1 MKKLKLGLFILL
13 SILVVNCNIVQSQK
27 EDDKSLQ
34 LLAVASLLGS
44 SGTCSINV
52 VKSSR
57 TVTASANPVAI
68 TTTEQSVSYTKV
80 PVVPHSIAVSQIA
93 NATVGQIFEFKTVDV
108 ADFDGDLTDALPLVY
123 NTSDCP
129 IATSSQLD
137 STAKASAYTRSVVDS
152 STWRY
157 TINTAGSYSFV
168 IYQLVYPA
176 VASTVRKVQ

>member
-13 SILVVNCNIVQSQK
+13 FVLLVDCNIVQSQK
-27 EDDKSLQ
+27 EDDKTLE
-34 LLAVASLLGS
+34 LLAVSSLLGS
-44 SGTCSINV
+44 GGTCSINV
-52 VKSSR
+52 VKSGR
-57 TVTASANPVAI
+57 TVTASANPVSI
-68 TTTEQSVSYTKV
+68 TTTQQSVSYSKV
-80 PVVPHSIAVSQIA
+80 PVVSHSIAVSQIA

-108 ADFDGDLTDALPLVY
+108 ADFDGDLTDALPLIY

-137 STAKASAYTRSVVDS
+137 TTAKAAAYTRSVVDS

-176 VASTVRKVQ
+176 IASTVRRVQ

>member
-52 VKSSR
+52 VRSSK

-68 TTTEQSVSYTKV
+68 TTTEQSVSYSKV
-80 PVVPHSIAVSQIA
+80 PFVRHSIAVSQIA
-93 NATVGQIFEFKTVDV
+93 NASVGSIIEFKTVDV
-108 ADFDGDLTDALPLVY
+108 ADFDGDNTTSLPLVY
-123 NTSDCP
+123 NTSECP
-129 IATSSQLD
+129 VQTSSQLD
-137 STAKASAYTRSVVDS
+137 TTVKAAAYTRSVEDS
-152 STWRY
+152 TTWRY

-168 IYQLVYPA
+168 IYQIAYPA

>member
-1 MKKLKLGLFILL
+1 MKRLSLGIFILFY
-13 SILVVNCNIVQSQK
+13 ILITNCNIVQTQK
-27 EDDKSLQ
+27 EDDKTPEFLV
-34 LLAVASLLGS
+34 VASLLGS
-44 SGTCSINV
+44 GGTCSINV
-52 VKSSR
+52 IKSSR
-57 TVTASANPVAI
+57 TVTASANPVTI
-68 TTTEQSVSYTKV
+68 TTSEQSVSYSKV
-80 PVVPHSIAVSQIA
+80 PVVTHSIAVSQIA

-137 STAKASAYTRSVVDS
+137 TIAKASAYTRSVVNS

>member
-1 MKKLKLGLFILL
+1 MKKLILGLPILFL
-13 SILVVNCNIVQSQK
+13 LFVTNCNIVNPQK
-27 EDDKSLQ
+27 EDDKTVQ
-34 LLAVASLLGS
+34 LLVLASVAGS
-44 SGTCSINV
+44 GGTCSINV
-52 VKSSR
+52 VKSGR
-57 TVTASANPVAI
+57 TVTASANPLTI
-68 TTTEQSVSYTKV
+68 TTTEQSVSYSKV

-93 NATVGQIFEFKTVDV
+93 NASVGDVYEFKTVDV
-108 ADFDGDLTDALPLVY
+108 ADFDGDSTDALPLVY
-123 NTSDCP
+123 STSDCP

-137 STAKASAYTRSVVDS
+137 TTTKASAYTRSVVDS